1 MVLVLYGGLIKLVSG
16 CLKNIIKQV
25 NEEEYLI
32 MIYYFIIF
40 FISLFAAY
48 LSTILAKKIAPSIGA
63 IDKPNDIKIHNKPIP
78 RLGGLAIYMAFL
90 ISIIFIYYFNNNLYF
105 ISNNRIIG
113 IFIGGTIV
121 FIAGLLDDLITIKAS
136 YKLLVQAIAASVL
149 FFYGIRMNLF
159 PNLWVS
165 YVFTLIYVIG
175 AYSAMDMIDGLD
187 GLAAGTTA
195 ICSTFFLILFWQQ
208 GNEFA
213 IFISLILIG
222 SSLGFLKHN
231 FFPANIF
238 MGDSGS
244 MLLGF
249 LLATL
254 MVIFTCKPYDVV
266 RFIIP
271 ILILGVP
278 ILDNFLTFLYR
289 FREGKSFL
297 SGDLNHFYNR
307 IMNCGTSH
315 KNTVLIMYLVSIIFG
330 LNAILFTINVNVGWV
345 FLVILGIGLFFGI
358 RRVRL
363 LERKS

>member
-1 MVLVLYGGLIKLVSG
+1 
-16 CLKNIIKQV
+16 
-25 NEEEYLI
+25 

-40 FISLFAAY
+40 LIALFTAY
-48 LSTILAKKIAPSIGA
+48 LSTILAKKIAPYVGA

-78 RLGGLAIYMAFL
+78 RLGGLAIYVAFL

-105 ISNNRIIG
+105 ISNNKIIG

-121 FIAGLLDDLITIKAS
+121 FITGLIDDIATIKAS
-136 YKLLVQAIAASVL
+136 YKLLIQAIAASIL
-149 FFYGIRMNLF
+149 FFYGIRINLF
-159 PNLWVS
+159 PNLWFS
-165 YVFTLIYVIG
+165 FIFTIIYVVG
-175 AYSAMDMIDGLD
+175 SYSAMDMIDG
-187 GLAAGTTA
+187 
-195 ICSTFFLILFWQQ
+195 
-208 GNEFA
+208 GNEFG
-213 IFISLILIG
+213 ILVSLILIG

-231 FFPANIF
+231 FFPASIF

-249 LLATL
+249 LLASL
-254 MVIFTCKPYDVV
+254 MIIFTNQPYNLI

-297 SGDLNHFYNR
+297 AGDLNHFYNR
-307 IMNCGTSH
+307 IMSCGVSH

-330 LNAILFTINVNVGWV
+330 LNAVLFTINVNIGWV
-345 FLVILGIGLFFGI
+345 FLIILMAWLFYGI
-358 RRVRL
+358 RKVEL
-363 LERKS
+363 LERKI

>member
-1 MVLVLYGGLIKLVSG
+1 
-16 CLKNIIKQV
+16 
-25 NEEEYLI
+25 

-40 FISLFAAY
+40 LIALFAAY
-48 LSTILAKKIAPSIGA
+48 LSTILAKNIAPSIGA
-63 IDKPNDIKIHNKPIP
+63 IDKPNNIKIHSKFIP
-78 RLGGLAIYMAFL
+78 RLGGLAIYVAFL
-90 ISIIFIYYFNNNLYF
+90 ISIISIYYFNNNLYF
-105 ISNNRIIG
+105 ISNNRILG

-121 FIAGLLDDLITIKAS
+121 FIAGLIDDIITIKAS
-136 YKLLVQAIAASVL
+136 YKLLIQVIAASIL

-159 PNLWVS
+159 PILWIS
-165 YVFTLIYVIG
+165 YVFTLIYVVG

-187 GLAAGTTA
+187 GLAAGITA
-195 ICSTFFLILFWQQ
+195 ICSIFFLIVFLQQ
-208 GNEFA
+208 GNEFG

-222 SSLGFLKHN
+222 SSLGFLGHN
-231 FFPANIF
+231 FYPASIF
-238 MGDSGS
+238 MGDSGT

-254 MVIFTCKPYDVV
+254 MIILTDQPYNLI

-297 SGDLNHFYNR
+297 AGDLNHFYNQ
-307 IMNCGTSH
+307 IMSCGVSH

-345 FLVILGIGLFFGI
+345 FLIILAIVLFFSI
-358 RRVRL
+358 RKVRL
-363 LERKS
+363 LEKKES

>member
-1 MVLVLYGGLIKLVSG
+1 
-16 CLKNIIKQV
+16 
-25 NEEEYLI
+25 

-40 FISLFAAY
+40 FISLFVAY
-48 LSTILAKKIAPSIGA
+48 LFTILAKNIASSIGA
-63 IDKPNDIKIHNKPIP
+63 IDKPSDIKIHNKPIP
-78 RLGGLAIYMAFL
+78 RLGGLAIYVAFL
-90 ISIIFIYYFNNNLYF
+90 ISMIFIYYFNDNLYF
-105 ISNNRIIG
+105 ISKNKMIG

-121 FIAGLLDDLITIKAS
+121 FFTGLIDDIVNIKAS
-136 YKLLVQAIAASVL
+136 YKLLIQAIAASVL

-159 PNLWVS
+159 PNLWIS
-165 YVFTLIYVIG
+165 YVFTFVYVVG

-187 GLAAGTTA
+187 GLAAGVSA
-195 ICSTFFLILFWQQ
+195 ICSTFFLIVFFQP
-208 GNEFA
+208 GNEFG
-213 IFISLILIG
+213 IFISSILIG

-254 MVIFTCKPYDVV
+254 MIVFTNLPYNLF

-297 SGDLNHFYNR
+297 AGDLNHFYNR
-307 IMNCGTSH
+307 VMSCGVTH
-315 KNTVLIMYLVSIIFG
+315 KNTVLVTYLVSIIFG
-330 LNAILFTINVNVGWV
+330 FNAVLFTVNVNIGWI
-345 FLVILGIGLFFGI
+345 FFIILGIGLFYSI
-358 RRVRL
+358 RKVRL

>member
-1 MVLVLYGGLIKLVSG
+1 
-16 CLKNIIKQV
+16 
-25 NEEEYLI
+25 

-40 FISLFAAY
+40 FISLLAAY
-48 LSTILAKKIAPSIGA
+48 LFTIFAKNIAHSIGA
-63 IDKPNDIKIHNKPIP
+63 IDNPNDIKIHSKPIS
-78 RLGGLAIYMAFL
+78 RLGGLAIYVAFL
-90 ISIIFIYYFNNNLYF
+90 ISIIFIYFFNNNLYF
-105 ISNNRIIG
+105 ISNNRVIG
-113 IFIGGTIV
+113 IFIGGTMV
-121 FIAGLLDDLITIKAS
+121 FITGLIDDIITIKAS
-136 YKLLVQAIAASVL
+136 YKLLIQVIAASVL

-165 YVFTLIYVIG
+165 FIFTILYVVG
-175 AYSAMDMIDGLD
+175 SYSAMDMIDGLD
-187 GLAAGTTA
+187 GLAAGITA
-195 ICSTFFLILFWQQ
+195 ICSTFFLIVFWQQ
-208 GNEFA
+208 VNEFG

-254 MVIFTCKPYDVV
+254 MIIFTNQPYNLN

-297 SGDLNHFYNR
+297 TGDLNHFYNR
-307 IMNCGTSH
+307 VMSCGVSH
-315 KNTVLIMYLVSIIFG
+315 KNTVLVMYLVSIIFG
-330 LNAILFTINVNVGWV
+330 FNAVLFTVNVNIGWV
-345 FLVILGIGLFFGI
+345 FLIILGIGLFYSI
-358 RRVRL
+358 RKIRL

>member
-1 MVLVLYGGLIKLVSG
+1 
-16 CLKNIIKQV
+16 
-25 NEEEYLI
+25 
-32 MIYYFIIF
+32 MIYYFITFI
-40 FISLFAAY
+40 ISLFAAY
-48 LSTILAKKIAPSIGA
+48 LFTILAKNIAPSIGA
-63 IDKPNDIKIHNKPIP
+63 IDKPSDIKIHNKPIP
-78 RLGGLAIYMAFL
+78 RLGGLAIYVAFL
-90 ISIIFIYYFNNNLYF
+90 ISMIFIYYFNDNLYF
-105 ISNNRIIG
+105 ISKNKMIG

-121 FIAGLLDDLITIKAS
+121 FFTGLIDDIVNIKAS
-136 YKLLVQAIAASVL
+136 YKLLIQAIAASVL

-159 PNLWVS
+159 PNLWIS
-165 YVFTLIYVIG
+165 YVFTFVYVVG

-187 GLAAGTTA
+187 GLAAGVSA
-195 ICSTFFLILFWQQ
+195 ICSTFFLIVFWQQ
-208 GNEFA
+208 GNEFG

-254 MVIFTCKPYDVV
+254 MIIFTNQPNNLI
-266 RFIIP
+266 RLIIS

-297 SGDLNHFYNR
+297 ADDLNHFYNR
-307 IMNCGTSH
+307 VMGCGVSH
-315 KNTVLIMYLVSIIFG
+315 KNTVLVMYLVSIIFG
-330 LNAILFTINVNVGWV
+330 FNAVLFTVNVNVGWV
-345 FLVILGIGLFFGI
+345 FLIILGIGLFFGI
-358 RRVRL
+358 RKVRL

>member
-1 MVLVLYGGLIKLVSG
+1 
-16 CLKNIIKQV
+16 
-25 NEEEYLI
+25 

-40 FISLFAAY
+40 CISLFVAF
-48 LSTILAKKIAPSIGA
+48 LFTILAKNIAPSIGA
-63 IDKPNDIKIHNKPIP
+63 IDKPSDIKIHKKTIP
-78 RLGGLAIYMAFL
+78 RLGGLAIYVAFL
-90 ISIIFIYYFNNNLYF
+90 ISMIFIYYFKNNLYF
-105 ISNNRIIG
+105 ISKNKMVG
-113 IFIGGTIV
+113 VFVGGTIV
-121 FIAGLLDDLITIKAS
+121 FLTGLIDDTITVKAS
-136 YKLLVQAIAASVL
+136 YKLLFQAIAASVL

-159 PNLWVS
+159 PNLWIS
-165 YVFTLIYVIG
+165 YIFTIIYVVG
-175 AYSAMDMIDGLD
+175 SYSIMDMIDGLD
-187 GLAAGTTA
+187 GLAAGIAT
-195 ICSTFFLILFWQQ
+195 ICSTFFLIVFCPQ
-208 GNEFA
+208 GNDFG
-213 IFISLILIG
+213 IFISLMLIG

-254 MVIFTCKPYDVV
+254 MIIFTNQPYNLI

-297 SGDLNHFYNR
+297 AGDLNHFYNR
-307 IMNCGTSH
+307 VMSCGVSH
-315 KNTVLIMYLVSIIFG
+315 KNTVLVMYLVSVIFG
-330 LNAILFTINVNVGWV
+330 LNAVLFTVNVNVGWV
-345 FLVILGIGLFFGI
+345 FLIILGIGIFYSI
-358 RRVRL
+358 RKVRL

>member
-1 MVLVLYGGLIKLVSG
+1 
-16 CLKNIIKQV
+16 
-25 NEEEYLI
+25 

-40 FISLFAAY
+40 FISLFVAY
-48 LSTILAKKIAPSIGA
+48 LFTILAKKIAPYIGA
-63 IDKPNDIKIHNKPIP
+63 IDKPNQIKIHSEPIP

-90 ISIIFIYYFNNNLYF
+90 IAVIFIYYFNNNLYF
-105 ISNNRIIG
+105 ISNNKILG
-113 IFIGGTIV
+113 IFIGGAIV
-121 FIAGLLDDLITIKAS
+121 FIVGLIDDIITIKAS
-136 YKLLVQAIAASVL
+136 YKLLIQAIAASIL

-165 YVFTLIYVIG
+165 FIFTIIYVVG

-195 ICSTFFLILFWQQ
+195 ICSTFFLIVFWQQ
-208 GNEFA
+208 GNEFG

-222 SSLGFLKHN
+222 SSLGFLGHN
-231 FFPANIF
+231 FYPASIF

-254 MVIFTCKPYDVV
+254 MIILTDQPYNLI

-289 FREGKSFL
+289 SRQGKSFL
-297 SGDLNHFYNR
+297 MGDLNHFYNR
-307 IMNCGTSH
+307 IMNCGISH
-315 KNTVLIMYLVSIIFG
+315 RNTVLIMYLASAIFG
-330 LNAILFTINVNVGWV
+330 LNAILFTINVNIGWV
-345 FLVILGIGLFFGI
+345 FLIILGIGLFYSI
-358 RRVRL
+358 RKVRL
-363 LERKS
+363 LERKV

>member
-1 MVLVLYGGLIKLVSG
+1 MTF
-16 CLKNIIKQV
+16 
-25 NEEEYLI
+25 
-32 MIYYFIIF
+32 YYIIF
-40 FISLFAAY
+40 FISLAISY
-48 LSTILAKKIAPSIGA
+48 LSTILAKNIAPSVGA
-63 IDKPNDIKIHNKPIP
+63 IDKPNNIKIHSKPIP
-78 RLGGLAIYMAFL
+78 RLGGLAIYVAFSV
-90 ISIIFIYYFNNNLYF
+90 SIIFIYYFNNNLYF

-121 FIAGLLDDLITIKAS
+121 FITGLIDDIATIKAS
-136 YKLLVQAIAASVL
+136 YKLLIQAIAASIL
-149 FFYGIRMNLF
+149 FFYGIRINLF
-159 PNLWVS
+159 PNLWFS
-165 YVFTLIYVIG
+165 FIFTIIYVVG
-175 AYSAMDMIDGLD
+175 SYSAMDMIDGLD
-187 GLAAGTTA
+187 GLAAGITA
-195 ICSTFFLILFWQQ
+195 ICSIFCLIVFWQY
-208 GNEFA
+208 GNEFG
-213 IFISLILIG
+213 ISVSLILIG

-231 FFPANIF
+231 FYPASIF

-254 MVIFTCKPYDVV
+254 MIILTDQPYNLI

-297 SGDLNHFYNR
+297 AGDLNHFYNR
-307 IMNCGTSH
+307 IMSCGVSH

-345 FLVILGIGLFFGI
+345 FLIILIIGLFYGI
-358 RRVRL
+358 RKVEL

>member
-1 MVLVLYGGLIKLVSG
+1 MV
-16 CLKNIIKQV
+16 
-25 NEEEYLI
+25 
-32 MIYYFIIF
+32 YYFIIF
-40 FISLFAAY
+40 FISLLAAY
-48 LSTILAKKIAPSIGA
+48 LSTILAKKMAFSIGA

-78 RLGGLAIYMAFL
+78 RLGGLAIYVAFL

-121 FIAGLLDDLITIKAS
+121 FITGLIDDIATIKAS
-136 YKLLVQAIAASVL
+136 YKLLIQAIAASIL

-159 PNLWVS
+159 PNLWIS
-165 YVFTLIYVIG
+165 IIFTVIYVVG
-175 AYSAMDMIDGLD
+175 AYSAMDMIDGMD
-187 GLAAGTTA
+187 GLAAGITA
-195 ICSTFFLILFWQQ
+195 VCSTFFLIVFWQQ
-208 GNEFA
+208 GNVFG
-213 IFISLILIG
+213 IFISLVLIG
-222 SSLGFLKHN
+222 SSLGFLGHN
-231 FFPANIF
+231 FYPASIF

-254 MVIFTCKPYDVV
+254 MIIFTDQPYNLI

-297 SGDLNHFYNR
+297 AGDLNHFYNR
-307 IMNCGTSH
+307 IMSCGVSH
-315 KNTVLIMYLVSIIFG
+315 KNTVLIMYLVSIFFG
-330 LNAILFTINVNVGWV
+330 LNAVLFTINVNVGWV
-345 FLVILGIGLFFGI
+345 FLIVFTIGLFYGI
-358 RRVRL
+358 RKVEL

>member
-1 MVLVLYGGLIKLVSG
+1 
-16 CLKNIIKQV
+16 
-25 NEEEYLI
+25 

-40 FISLFAAY
+40 IISLFVAY
-48 LSTILAKKIAPSIGA
+48 LFTILAKNIAPSIGA

-78 RLGGLAIYMAFL
+78 RLGGLAIYVAFL
-90 ISIIFIYYFNNNLYF
+90 ISMIFIYYFNDNLYF
-105 ISNNRIIG
+105 ISKNKMIG

-121 FIAGLLDDLITIKAS
+121 FFTGLIDDIITVKAA
-136 YKLLVQAIAASVL
+136 YKLLFQAIAASVL

-159 PNLWVS
+159 PNLRIS
-165 YVFTLIYVIG
+165 YVFTLVYVVG

-187 GLAAGTTA
+187 GLAAGVSS
-195 ICSTFFLILFWQQ
+195 ICSTFFLIVFWQQ
-208 GNEFA
+208 GNELG

-254 MVIFTCKPYDVV
+254 MIIFTNQPYNLI

-289 FREGKSFL
+289 YRQEKSFL
-297 SGDLNHFYNR
+297 VGDLNHFYNR
-307 IMNCGTSH
+307 IMNCGVSH
-315 KNTVLIMYLVSIIFG
+315 KNTVLVMYLVSIIFG
-330 LNAILFTINVNVGWV
+330 FNAVLFTVNVNIGWI
-345 FLVILGIGLFFGI
+345 FLIILGIGLFFGI

>member
-1 MVLVLYGGLIKLVSG
+1 
-16 CLKNIIKQV
+16 
-25 NEEEYLI
+25 

-40 FISLFAAY
+40 FISLFVAY
-48 LSTILAKKIAPSIGA
+48 LFTILAKNIASSIGA
-63 IDKPNDIKIHNKPIP
+63 IDKPSDIKIHNKPIP
-78 RLGGLAIYMAFL
+78 RLGGLAIYVAFL
-90 ISIIFIYYFNNNLYF
+90 ISMIFIYYFNDNLYF
-105 ISNNRIIG
+105 ISKNKMIG

-121 FIAGLLDDLITIKAS
+121 FFTGLIDDIVNIKAS
-136 YKLLVQAIAASVL
+136 YKLLIQAIAASVL

-159 PNLWVS
+159 PNLWIS
-165 YVFTLIYVIG
+165 YIFTIIYVVG
-175 AYSAMDMIDGLD
+175 SYSAMDMIDGLD
-187 GLAAGTTA
+187 GLAVGITA
-195 ICSTFFLILFWQQ
+195 ICSTFFLIVFWQQ
-208 GNEFA
+208 GNEFG

-244 MLLGF
+244 MLFGF

-254 MVIFTCKPYDVV
+254 MIIFTNQPYNLI

-271 ILILGVP
+271 ILILGVL

-297 SGDLNHFYNR
+297 AGDLNHFYNR
-307 IMNCGTSH
+307 VMSCGVSH
-315 KNTVLIMYLVSIIFG
+315 KNTVLVMYLVSIIFG
-330 LNAILFTINVNVGWV
+330 FNAVLFTVNVNVGWV
-345 FLVILGIGLFFGI
+345 FLIILGIGLFYSI
-358 RRVRL
+358 RKVRL

>member
-1 MVLVLYGGLIKLVSG
+1 
-16 CLKNIIKQV
+16 
-25 NEEEYLI
+25 
-32 MIYYFIIF
+32 MIYYFIILI
-40 FISLFAAY
+40 ISLLAAY
-48 LSTILAKKIAPSIGA
+48 LFTILAKNIAPSLGA
-63 IDKPNDIKIHNKPIP
+63 IDKPSDIKIHNKPIP
-78 RLGGLAIYMAFL
+78 RLGGLAIYVAFL
-90 ISIIFIYYFNNNLYF
+90 ISMIFIYYFNNNLYF
-105 ISNNRIIG
+105 ISKNKMIG
-113 IFIGGTIV
+113 ILIGGTIV
-121 FIAGLLDDLITIKAS
+121 FFTGLIDDIVNIKAS
-136 YKLLVQAIAASVL
+136 YKLLIQAIAASVL

-159 PNLWVS
+159 PNLWIS
-165 YVFTLIYVIG
+165 YIFTFIYVVG
-175 AYSAMDMIDGLD
+175 SYSAMDMIDGLD
-187 GLAAGTTA
+187 GLAAGITA
-195 ICSTFFLILFWQQ
+195 ICSTFFLIVFWQQ
-208 GNEFA
+208 GNEFG

-254 MVIFTCKPYDVV
+254 MIVFTNQPYNLF

-297 SGDLNHFYNR
+297 AGDLNHFYNR
-307 IMNCGTSH
+307 LISCGVSH
-315 KNTVLIMYLVSIIFG
+315 KNTVLVMYLVSIIFG
-330 LNAILFTINVNVGWV
+330 FNAVLFTVNANIGWI
-345 FLVILGIGLFFGI
+345 FLIILGIRVFYSI
-358 RRVRL
+358 RKVRL